1 MIERAARNFQRAR
14 GGGIKHQ
21 ACINHKRAFHND
33 PARVDYSS
41 DEFNRIVAC
50 DSQSMASKI
59 NRSIVL
65 GTTPIDHLHGRI
77 RFKGNRQ
84 VLAHLHPPIARQNLD
99 IRISAAIE
107 VYRLAGQDA
116 HFRLCTATCR
126 RVANRRVFL
135 DIDYAGACRG
145 VRRAEVSDLQVAVN
159 ARLDREVASK
169 RRDRHGD
176 KGSRTGLLDLC
187 HGRARSR
194 VRRSHPRVDH
204 RLRTAVYVNDKRRV
218 VVLVGVR
225 DSAECRRTDER
236 RCACCSENRRGLHV
250 VMTCAHVHAPPV
262 LFVC

>member
-41 DEFNRIVAC
+41 DEFYRIVAC

-59 NRSIVL
+59 NRSIEL

-84 VLAHLHPPIARQNLD
+84 VLAHLHPPIARQSLD

-107 VYRLAGQDA
+107 VDRLAGQDA
-116 HFRLCTATCR
+116 HFRIRTSTCR

-135 DIDYAGACRG
+135 DIDYTGACRG
-145 VRRAEVSDLQVAVN
+145 VRRAQIPDLQVAVN

-176 KGSRTGLLDLC
+176 QRSRSFLLDLRD
-187 HGRARSR
+187 GRAC
-194 VRRSHPRVDH
+194 
-204 RLRTAVYVNDKRRV
+204 RRV
-218 VVLVGVR
+218 W
-225 DSAECRRTDER
+225 RR
-236 RCACCSENRRGLHV
+236 H
-250 VMTCAHVHAPPV
+250 P
-262 LFVC
+262 